1 MGLVHGSENHLF
13 EWLRKVC
20 RAALPEGATVEHMRV
35 DHGGACILVTE
46 HLPDSSDILPPPE
59 QIPVETEQRNQ
70 GLVLRGSVHLLGIGP
85 GNRDT

>member
-20 RAALPEGATVEHMRV
+20 RAALPEGATVEHMGV
-35 DHGGACILVTE
+35 DHGGACILVAE
-46 HLPDSSDILPPPE
+46 HLLDSLDILLPPQ
-59 QIPVETEQRNQ
+59 QIRVETEQRRQ
-70 GLVLRGSVHLLGIGP
+70 SLVLPGSVHLLGIGP